1 MKMILNDHAMS
12 EPYNEIESSGEY
24 KELTIDLSEELAS
37 KLFKFARDAGA
48 PPEVLAAVILNSHV
62 EKGSLDAS
70 DLRDS

>member
-1 MKMILNDHAMS
+1 MS
-12 EPYNEIESSGEY
+12 KPNNEIESSGEY
-24 KELTIDLSEELAS
+24 KEFTLNLSEELAS
-37 KLFKFARDAGA
+37 KLFKFARDAGV

>member
-1 MKMILNDHAMS
+1 MS
-12 EPYNEIESSGEY
+12 KSNNEIEPFGEY
-24 KELTIDLSEELAS
+24 KKLTLDLSEGLAS

>member
-1 MKMILNDHAMS
+1 MS
-12 EPYNEIESSGEY
+12 KPNNEIESSGEY

>member
-1 MKMILNDHAMS
+1 MS
-12 EPYNEIESSGEY
+12 KPYNEIESSGVY
-24 KELTIDLSEELAS
+24 KVLTIDLSEELAS
-37 KLFKFARDAGA
+37 KLFQFARDAGT

>member
-1 MKMILNDHAMS
+1 MTK
-12 EPYNEIESSGEY
+12 PYNEIESSGVH

-48 PPEVLAAVILNSHV
+48 PPEVLAAAILNSHI